1 MIIDDPETKTE
12 AAKKPKIED
21 PDHPIQ
27 QKIRL
32 ENQKYW

>member
-1 MIIDDPETKTE
+1 MIDEESESKKAPSLKLEDPE
-12 AAKKPKIED
+12 
-21 PDHPIQ
+21 HPIQ